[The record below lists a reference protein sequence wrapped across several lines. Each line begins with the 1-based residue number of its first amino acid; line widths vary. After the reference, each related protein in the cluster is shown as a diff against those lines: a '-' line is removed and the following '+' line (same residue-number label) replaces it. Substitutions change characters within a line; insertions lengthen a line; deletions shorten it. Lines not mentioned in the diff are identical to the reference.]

1 MDARKKV
8 VLALA
13 GQPNSGKSTV
23 FNAFTGARQHV
34 ANYPGVTVEKKIG
47 WYVHNG
53 HKVEVVDL
61 PGTYSLT
68 SYSPEEQI
76 ARDFILRGEPSVV
89 VNVMDASNLKR
100 CLFLTFQLMEMK
112 PPLMLNLN
120 MIDLAEKRGIHIDTE
135 ALSRQLGIR
144 VIATNMKTGYGKKP
158 ILDTIAETA
167 GDGASLKG
175 TNIDYGEM
183 EPVFREIESRISADT
198 PQLAGGYPLRWF
210 AIKLMEGD
218 DEVLRMVSEN
228 HPAPEDFSAAVH
240 QWRTSFESR
249 FDERPEIHIAHR
261 RYQAAEQIA
270 KSCMASKTVDN
281 LPVSDRIDRIICHR
295 LLGPAILVGVIWL
308 LYYLSIVQGYNVT
321 NYTWPLL
328 AKLRSFTEVLM
339 PAPGFIDISLLRSFA
354 LWFVDSINALLNYI
368 PIFFILFGL
377 IAVMEDS
384 GYMPRMA
391 FIMDRLFS
399 RYGLHGQS
407 TLPMVLGGIYVGGCA
422 VPGVMACKGIPDERS
437 RMATI
442 LIIPLLNCLAK
453 VPLYVLLIN
462 IYFAAYKAWA
472 MFFISTIS
480 LLLVLPISKV
490 LTLTVLKNKPTAPF
504 VMEMPPYHMPT
515 LRGVLTRAVERV
527 WLFIRKIITIV
538 AAVSVVVFVLIRFPG
553 ISEDRMAHYEGEKRK
568 AVSAF
573 LEKIETTVYAGKI
586 RHSNLMDFVNY
597 WNGYR
602 SARLR
607 AGGGNAAS
615 ALNAAYE
622 EKNPMFF
629 EIVRRSGEDGKTAYR
644 AARRL
649 VRSRKRLLTDMKKE
663 RINKSF
669 LGRAGKAL
677 EPATQYA
684 GFNWRV
690 NVALLSALAA
700 KESSVA
706 TLGALYESDA
716 SGQSLEKRMAE
727 KEKGFTP
734 LHALALML
742 FMVLYPPCL
751 AAAIAVKIQAG
762 GTRWML
768 FSVGY
773 AMALGLSV
781 AVMVFSGGRALG
793 LSGMQAMIAF
803 YGLALGLT
811 VLTGFIGNES
821 KYAWKQEKE
830 EVKCSRRK

>member
-1 MDARKKV
+1 LITEQEKV

-23 FNAFTGARQHV
+23 FNAFTGAKQHV
-34 ANYPGVTVEKKIG
+34 ANYPGVTVEKKTG
-47 WYVHNG
+47 WYTHNG
-53 HKVEVVDL
+53 HRVEVVDL

-68 SYSPEEQI
+68 SYSPEEQVT
-76 ARDFILRGEPSVV
+76 RDFILQGAPSVV

-100 CLFLTFQLMEMK
+100 CLFLTFQLMEMN
-112 PPLMLNLN
+112 PPLVLNLN

-135 ALSRQLGIR
+135 ALSRQLGIP
-144 VIATNMKTGYGKKP
+144 VVATNMKTGYGKKP
-158 ILDTIAETA
+158 LLDTIAATA
-167 GDGASLKG
+167 GNGASSKG
-175 TNIDYGEM
+175 VNIDYGEM
-183 EPVFREIESRISADT
+183 EPVFREIESRISAET
-198 PQLAGGYPLRWF
+198 PQLAAQYPLRWL

-218 DEVLRMVSEN
+218 TEILRMLSEN
-228 HPAPEDFSAAVH
+228 HPAPDDFSAAVDD
-240 QWRTSFESR
+240 WRADFESR
-249 FDERPEIHIAHR
+249 FDEPSEIHIAHR

-270 KSCMASKTVDN
+270 KSCMRSKTIGK
-281 LPVSDRIDRIICHR
+281 LPVSDRIDKIVCHR

-308 LYYLSIVQGYNVT
+308 LYYLSIVQGYNIT

-328 AKLRSFTEVLM
+328 AKLRGLTEAVM
-339 PAPGFIDISLLRSFA
+339 PAPGFVEIPVIRSFA

-377 IAVMEDS
+377 IAILEDS

-437 RMATI
+437 RLATI

-462 IYFAAYKAWA
+462 IYFAAHKAWA

-480 LLLVLPISKV
+480 LLLVLPISKL
-490 LTLTVLKNKPTAPF
+490 LTLTVLKNKLTAPF
-504 VMEMPPYHMPT
+504 VMEMPPYHLPT

-527 WLFIRKIITIV
+527 WLFIRKIVTIV
-538 AAVSVVVFVLIRFPG
+538 AAVAVVVFVLMQFPG
-553 ISEDRMAHYEGEKRK
+553 ISEERMAYYEGEKQK
-568 AVSAF
+568 AVSTF
-573 LEKIETTVYAGKI
+573 LRKIENTAYAGEI
-586 RHSNLMDFVNY
+586 RRDNLMDFVNY
-597 WNGYR
+597 WNDYK

-607 AGGGNAAS
+607 AGGGSAAR
-615 ALNAAYE
+615 ALNTAYE
-622 EKNPMFF
+622 NKNPMFF
-629 EIVRRSGEDGKTAYR
+629 EIVRRSGKDGRTAYR

-649 VRSRKRLLTDMKKE
+649 VRSRQQLLMEMKKE

-677 EPATQYA
+677 EPVTRYA

-706 TLGALYESDA
+706 TLGALYESDER
-716 SGQSLEKRMAE
+716 GESLEKRMAE

-773 AMALGLSV
+773 AMVLGLIV
-781 AVMVFSGGRALG
+781 ALLVFSGGRALG
-793 LSGMQAMIAF
+793 LSGLQAMVAF

-811 VLTGFIGNES
+811 VITGFIGNES
-821 KYAWKQEKE
+821 KKYT
-830 EVKCSRRK
+830 